1 VLLLAHRGDHRRA
14 PENTLAAF
22 AAALAIPGIDGLELD
37 VRASG
42 DGVAVVLHDPTLS
55 RVQGRRLRAS
65 RLTEAELAVRGVP
78 ALAAVLAACRPRAFL
93 DVELKED
100 LGEVALAPLR
110 AARGRPDGSVAGV
123 VISSFDHVALAT
135 VRRLAPAWPCW
146 LNTAWLSD
154 RAIRAAT
161 TLGCAGIA
169 AEWHRIDARRVAR
182 VRGAGLDL
190 AAWTVRDAGA
200 RERLAA
206 LGVVAACV
214 EGAALPE

>member
-1 VLLLAHRGDHRRA
+1 MLLLAHRGDHRRA

-37 VRASG
+37 VRAAA
-42 DGVAVVLHDPTLS
+42 DGVAVVLHDASLR
-55 RVQGRRLRAS
+55 RVQGRRARAS
-65 RLTEAELAVRGVP
+65 RLTAAELAGHGVP
-78 ALAAVLAACRPRAFL
+78 TLAAVLAACAPDAFL

-100 LGEVALAPLR
+100 LGEAALAPLR
-110 AARGRPDGSVAGV
+110 AARGLPDGSIAGIA
-123 VISSFDHVALAT
+123 ISSFDHAALAS

-154 RAIRAAT
+154 RAIRAAAA
-161 TLGCAGIA
+161 LGCTGIA
-169 AEWHRIDARRVAR
+169 AEWHRIDAARAVRVAA
-182 VRGAGLDL
+182 AGLDL

-200 RERLAA
+200 LDRLAS